1 MNNINKIYSMSP
13 PGLMRPDSDD
23 MSVDNTT
30 AAPEEARPEP
40 MRSCIDEMPL
50 AMAYVPRQKWQ
61 NIYENSKAVMRGTI
75 FSDLA
80 LPFKGAG
87 KR

>member
-50 AMAYVPRQKWQ
+50 GNGIRTETEVAEY
-61 NIYENSKAVMRGTI
+61 I
-75 FSDLA
+75 
-80 LPFKGAG
+80 
-87 KR
+87 